1 MGNNTDKEDKK
12 VEQTEQIK
20 KEKEKILKGSYKDR
34 FKVEKKDPLNF
45 YDMIIE
51 IDSFSKKP
59 EIIWK
64 ILTKSEEMIG
74 KKIEEL
80 NEDKEIDN
88 EEGNEE
94 VHNEEVEKKE
104 IGNRQNNENPIKAQ
118 IKQELEEKDK
128 ISQFNEDNII
138 VLGVI
143 GLGNVGKSYLLS
155 LFTGEEFPTGDS
167 IHTKGIS
174 IKKKKK
180 INYFG

>member
-64 ILTKSEEMIG
+64 ILTKSEEMIE

-80 NEDKEIDN
+80 KEDKEDKEIDN
-88 EEGNEE
+88 EEANKE
-94 VHNEEVEKKE
+94 VHN
-104 IGNRQNNENPIKAQ
+104 G
-118 IKQELEEKDK
+118 
-128 ISQFNEDNII
+128 S
-138 VLGVI
+138 
-143 GLGNVGKSYLLS
+143 
-155 LFTGEEFPTGDS
+155 
-167 IHTKGIS
+167 
-174 IKKKKK
+174 
-180 INYFG
+180 